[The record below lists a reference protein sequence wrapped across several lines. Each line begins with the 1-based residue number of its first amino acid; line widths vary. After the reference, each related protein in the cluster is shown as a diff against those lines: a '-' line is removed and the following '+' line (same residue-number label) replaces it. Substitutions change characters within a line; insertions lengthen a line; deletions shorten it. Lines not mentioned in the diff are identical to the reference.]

1 MSKATTVVDENI
13 SDGLIVNK
21 HDDTDTTK
29 DAEEAETRRKLQI
42 TPTKK
47 RLKKKILNPLQGDRQ
62 YKSI

>member
-1 MSKATTVVDENI
+1 MSEATTVVDENI

-29 DAEEAETRRKLQI
+29 DAEEAETQRKLDNTDQEDVE
-42 TPTKK
+42 KENM
-47 RLKKKILNPLQGDRQ
+47 NPLQGDRQ